1 MNVFSLWLTHAVA
14 LTLKETRQIL
24 RDKSAI
30 LLGVFMP
37 LMLIILFGYG
47 LSFDVRNI
55 RLGVVDTVRTEQ
67 TERITAS
74 LVANESF
81 KTTVYVARSD
91 ALKALESFEIEALA
105 VFEKQNT
112 SSVSRQIVV
121 DGIDAPRAT
130 MIVNAVSGAAGIAM
144 AGETEGAG
152 IVVVPRI
159 WFNESVI
166 STWYLVPGLFV
177 IVLTLTGCM
186 MTSLVLAREWERG
199 TMEAMIATPA
209 SPSAI
214 LVSKTFPYFCLGMLG
229 WALCMT
235 AAYFLYEVPVRG
247 SFWLILS
254 SSALYLLMGL
264 GLGLVISGVTRS
276 QFLASQVTV
285 LVSFLPAVIL
295 SGFIFDLRSAPAWAD
310 AMAHCLPPVYYL
322 EVLKVGF
329 LTGGMEELVTKNMAI
344 LSLFAAAAFTASYRL
359 CQKRLRK

>member
-144 AGETEGAG
+144 AGESEGAG

-159 WFNESVI
+159 
-166 STWYLVPGLFV
+166 WYLVPGLFV

-276 QFLASQVTV
+276 QFWL
-285 LVSFLPAVIL
+285 
-295 SGFIFDLRSAPAWAD
+295 LRSR
-310 AMAHCLPPVYYL
+310 C
-322 EVLKVGF
+322 
-329 LTGGMEELVTKNMAI
+329 
-344 LSLFAAAAFTASYRL
+344 S
-359 CQKRLRK
+359 

>member
-235 AAYFLYEVPVRG
+235 AACFLYEVPVRG

-329 LTGGMEELVTKNMAI
+329 LTGGMEELVTKNMVI

>member
-1 MNVFSLWLTHAVA
+1 MNAFSLWLTHAAA

-55 RLGVVDTVRTEQ
+55 RLGVVDMARTEQ

-74 LVANESF
+74 LVSNESF
-81 KTTVYVARSD
+81 KTTVYAARGE
-91 ALKALESFEIEALA
+91 ALKALENFEIEALA
-105 VFEKQNT
+105 VFEKKNT
-112 SSVSRQIVV
+112 STVSRQIVV

-144 AGETEGAG
+144 AGESDGAG
-152 IVVVPRI
+152 IIVVPRI

-209 SPSAI
+209 SLGHPGEQDFSVLLPGHAR
-214 LVSKTFPYFCLGMLG
+214 LGAVHVGGLFP
-229 WALCMT
+229 
-235 AAYFLYEVPVRG
+235 
-247 SFWLILS
+247 
-254 SSALYLLMGL
+254 
-264 GLGLVISGVTRS
+264 
-276 QFLASQVTV
+276 
-285 LVSFLPAVIL
+285 
-295 SGFIFDLRSAPAWAD
+295 LRSAGARQLLD
-310 AMAHCLPPVYYL
+310 HFGFFGFVPVDGAGTGTDDFRRDPFAVSGFSGHGFGEL
-322 EVLKVGF
+322 FACRDSVGF
-329 LTGGMEELVTKNMAI
+329 HL
-344 LSLFAAAAFTASYRL
+344 
-359 CQKRLRK
+359 

>member
-1 MNVFSLWLTHAVA
+1 MNAFSLWLTHAAA

-55 RLGVVDTVRTEQ
+55 RLGVVDMARTEQ

-74 LVANESF
+74 LVSNESV
-81 KTTVYVARSD
+81 KTTVYAARGE
-91 ALKALESFEIEALA
+91 ALKALENFEIEALA

-112 SSVSRQIVV
+112 STVSRQIVV

-144 AGETEGAG
+144 AGESDGAG
-152 IVVVPRI
+152 VIVVPRI

-229 WALCMT
+229 WD
-235 AAYFLYEVPVRG
+235 
-247 SFWLILS
+247 W
-254 SSALYLLMGL
+254 
-264 GLGLVISGVTRS
+264 
-276 QFLASQVTV
+276 
-285 LVSFLPAVIL
+285 
-295 SGFIFDLRSAPAWAD
+295 D
-310 AMAHCLPPVYYL
+310 
-322 EVLKVGF
+322 
-329 LTGGMEELVTKNMAI
+329 
-344 LSLFAAAAFTASYRL
+344 
-359 CQKRLRK
+359 

>member
-1 MNVFSLWLTHAVA
+1 MNAFSLWLTHAAA

-55 RLGVVDTVRTEQ
+55 RLGVVDMARTEQ

-74 LVANESF
+74 LVSNESF
-81 KTTVYVARSD
+81 KTTVYAARGE
-91 ALKALESFEIEALA
+91 AHKALENFEIEALA

-112 SSVSRQIVV
+112 STVSRQIVV

-144 AGETEGAG
+144 AGESDGAG
-152 IVVVPRI
+152 IIVVPRI

-186 MTSLVLAREWERG
+186 MTSLVLARECNACFALGHPGEQDFSVLLPGHARLG
-199 TMEAMIATPA
+199 AVHVGG
-209 SPSAI
+209 
-214 LVSKTFPYFCLGMLG
+214 LFP
-229 WALCMT
+229 
-235 AAYFLYEVPVRG
+235 
-247 SFWLILS
+247 
-254 SSALYLLMGL
+254 
-264 GLGLVISGVTRS
+264 
-276 QFLASQVTV
+276 
-285 LVSFLPAVIL
+285 
-295 SGFIFDLRSAPAWAD
+295 LRSAGARQLLD
-310 AMAHCLPPVYYL
+310 HFGFFGFVPVDGAGTGTDDFRRDSFAVSGFSGHGFGEL
-322 EVLKVGF
+322 FACRDSVGF
-329 LTGGMEELVTKNMAI
+329 YL
-344 LSLFAAAAFTASYRL
+344 
-359 CQKRLRK
+359 

>member
-1 MNVFSLWLTHAVA
+1 MSALSLWCTHAAA
-14 LTLKETRQIL
+14 LTLKEVRQIV
-24 RDKSAI
+24 RDKSAV
-30 LLGVFMP
+30 LLGVLMP

-55 RLGVVDTVRTEQ
+55 RLGVVDTVRTQES
-67 TERITAS
+67 ERITAS
-74 LVANESF
+74 LLHNKSF
-81 KTTVYVARSD
+81 EAVFFTSRQRAQT
-91 ALKALESFEIEALA
+91 ALENFEVEAL
-105 VFEKQNT
+105 VYLDKT
-112 SSVSRQIVV
+112 VSGTGRQLVV

-130 MIVNAVSGAAGIAM
+130 MIVNAVSGTVAAAL
-144 AGETEGAG
+144 AGENTVPGTVA
-152 IVVVPRI
+152 VPRI

-177 IVLTLTGCM
+177 IVLTLSGCM
-186 MTSLVLAREWERG
+186 LTSLVLAREWERG

-214 LVSKTFPYFCLGMLG
+214 LVSKTLPYFCLGMLG
-229 WALCMT
+229 WALCM
-235 AAYFLYEVPVRG
+235 AAAVFLYEVPVRG
-247 SFWLILS
+247 SFWVIFV

-285 LVSFLPAVIL
+285 LVSFLPAVLL

-310 AMAHCLPPVYYL
+310 AMAHLLPPVYYL

-329 LTGGMEELVTKNMAI
+329 LTGGMTELVVRNLLVLA
-344 LSLFAAAAFTASYRL
+344 LFALVSFVAALRL

>member
-1 MNVFSLWLTHAVA
+1 MNAFSLWLTHAAA

-55 RLGVVDTVRTEQ
+55 RLGVVDMARTEQ

-74 LVANESF
+74 LVSNESF
-81 KTTVYVARSD
+81 KTTVYAARGE
-91 ALKALESFEIEALA
+91 ALKALENFEIEALA

-112 SSVSRQIVV
+112 STVSRQIVV

-130 MIVNAVSGAAGIAM
+130 MIVNAVSGAVGIAM
-144 AGETEGAG
+144 AGESDGAG
-152 IVVVPRI
+152 IIVVPRI

-229 WALCMT
+229 WALCMS

-247 SFWLILS
+247 SFWIILG

-264 GLGLVISGVTRS
+264 GLGLMI
-276 QFLASQVTV
+276 
-285 LVSFLPAVIL
+285 PA
-295 SGFIFDLRSAPAWAD
+295 
-310 AMAHCLPPVYYL
+310 
-322 EVLKVGF
+322 
-329 LTGGMEELVTKNMAI
+329 
-344 LSLFAAAAFTASYRL
+344 
-359 CQKRLRK
+359 

>member
-144 AGETEGAG
+144 AGESEGAG

-199 TMEAMIATPA
+199 TM
-209 SPSAI
+209 
-214 LVSKTFPYFCLGMLG
+214 
-229 WALCMT
+229 
-235 AAYFLYEVPVRG
+235 
-247 SFWLILS
+247 
-254 SSALYLLMGL
+254 
-264 GLGLVISGVTRS
+264 
-276 QFLASQVTV
+276 
-285 LVSFLPAVIL
+285 
-295 SGFIFDLRSAPAWAD
+295 
-310 AMAHCLPPVYYL
+310 
-322 EVLKVGF
+322 
-329 LTGGMEELVTKNMAI
+329 
-344 LSLFAAAAFTASYRL
+344 
-359 CQKRLRK
+359 

>member
-130 MIVNAVSGAAGIAM
+130 MIVNAGD
-144 AGETEGAG
+144 
-152 IVVVPRI
+152 
-159 WFNESVI
+159 
-166 STWYLVPGLFV
+166 
-177 IVLTLTGCM
+177 GCR
-186 MTSLVLAREWERG
+186 L
-199 TMEAMIATPA
+199 
-209 SPSAI
+209 
-214 LVSKTFPYFCLGMLG
+214 
-229 WALCMT
+229 
-235 AAYFLYEVPVRG
+235 
-247 SFWLILS
+247 
-254 SSALYLLMGL
+254 
-264 GLGLVISGVTRS
+264 
-276 QFLASQVTV
+276 
-285 LVSFLPAVIL
+285 
-295 SGFIFDLRSAPAWAD
+295 
-310 AMAHCLPPVYYL
+310 HCD
-322 EVLKVGF
+322 
-329 LTGGMEELVTKNMAI
+329 GG
-344 LSLFAAAAFTASYRL
+344 
-359 CQKRLRK
+359 

>member
-105 VFEKQNT
+105 VLEKQNT

-130 MIVNAVSGAAGIAM
+130 MIAM
-144 AGETEGAG
+144 AGESEGAG

-329 LTGGMEELVTKNMAI
+329 LTGGMEELVMKNMVI

>member
-144 AGETEGAG
+144 AGESEGAG
-152 IVVVPRI
+152 IVVVP
-159 WFNESVI
+159 FNESVI

-235 AAYFLYEVPVRG
+235 CFLYEVPVRG

-329 LTGGMEELVTKNMAI
+329 LTGGMEELVTKNMVI
-344 LSLFAAAAFTASYRL
+344 LSRVAAAAFAASYRL